1 MENIAL
7 LKSILFQIKNLKA
20 EEYDNPRV
28 DQIMAN
34 LVNVQTPNF
43 VAKLPG
49 DAMLWLD
56 ELLAFFSYYTYP
68 GSLTTEPC
76 SEAVTWI
83 VMKKRISVG
92 KNQVDT
98 EN

>member
-1 MENIAL
+1 MENIG
-7 LKSILFQIKNLKA
+7 IMFQIKNFKA

-34 LVNVQTPNF
+34 LVNVQTPNY

-56 ELLAFFSYYTYP
+56 ELLVFFSYYTYS

-76 SEAVTWI
+76 SEVVTWI

-92 KNQVDT
+92 KNQVDIQI
-98 EN
+98 

>member
-1 MENIAL
+1 
-7 LKSILFQIKNLKA
+7 
-20 EEYDNPRV
+20 
-28 DQIMAN
+28 MAN

-43 VAKLPG
+43 VAELPG

-56 ELLAFFSYYTYP
+56 ELLAFFSYYTYS

-76 SEAVTWI
+76 SEVVTWI

-92 KNQVDT
+92 KNQVHIET
-98 EN
+98 FP